1 MSKVLRLGVLG
12 CGYMSQ
18 MVHVPCLRSLGD
30 VEVVGLCDVREDVAS
45 ALCSRWG
52 IGSHTDS
59 LEGLLGMGVDAV
71 YVLTPVQCHLAQ
83 IKAVLGAGKAVF
95 TEKPAAMSVASVQD
109 IRGACGSGG
118 RVMVG
123 YMKRHE
129 SNLLAL
135 QKLRRERDWGRLQ
148 FIRMHS
154 FIGRHWNAAIND
166 LVPVIS
172 SSREA
177 GFDLS
182 QLDPGPAWLKS
193 PRDPVFYSFDHP
205 YYGLLDTGCHS
216 INLLRFL
223 AEGEAEVLSVRN
235 NAGVRLVDLD
245 FGGTPGVL
253 EFSVNFRMN
262 RWDEVAELYF
272 EKASVRILLPPPLS
286 MQEAAV
292 VEIYSENGDLRENLH
307 LGNNHQWAFR
317 LQAKAFVDR
326 VLCGEQFSDLDDAE
340 KDLELIERIYQ
351 KEQGGLTL

>member
-1 MSKVLRLGVLG
+1 MLMSNVLRLGVLG

-18 MVHVPCLRSLGD
+18 MVHVPCLRSLGN

-52 IGSHTDS
+52 IGLHTDS
-59 LEGLLGMGVDAV
+59 LDGLLGMGVDAV

-109 IRGACGSGG
+109 IKGVCGSGG

-135 QKLRRERDWGRLQ
+135 QKLRRGRDWGRLQ

-166 LVPVIS
+166 LLPVIS

-182 QLDPGPAWLKS
+182 QLDPGPAWLKC
-193 PRDPVFYSFDHP
+193 PRDQVFYSFEHP
-205 YYGLLDTGCHS
+205 YYALLDTGCHS

-223 AEGEAEVLSVRN
+223 AEREAEVLSARN
-235 NAGVRLVDLD
+235 IAGVRLIDLD
-245 FGGTPGVL
+245 CEGVPGVL
-253 EFSVNFRMN
+253 EFSVNFRMH

-272 EKASVRILLPPPLS
+272 EKASVRIMLPPPLS
-286 MQEAAV
+286 MQEAASL
-292 VEIYSENGDLRENLH
+292 EIYSEQGERRETLR

-317 LQAKAFVDR
+317 RQAQAFVER
-326 VLCGEQFSDLDDAE
+326 VLGGGPFSDLPEAE
-340 KDLELIERIYQ
+340 KDIGLIEKIYQ
-351 KEQGGLTL
+351 MEKGV

>member
-1 MSKVLRLGVLG
+1 MSKVLRIGVVG

-18 MVHVPCLRSLGD
+18 MVHLPCLRSLGN

-52 IGSHTDS
+52 IASHTAS
-59 LEGLLGMGVDAV
+59 LEELLGMGVDAV
-71 YVLTPVQCHLAQ
+71 YVLTPVQCHSTQ
-83 IKAVLGAGKAVF
+83 IKAALSAGKAVF
-95 TEKPAAMSVASVQD
+95 TEKPAAMAAASVQALK
-109 IRGACGSGG
+109 RVCGSGG

-129 SNLLAL
+129 SNLQAL

-166 LVPVIS
+166 LVPVVS
-172 SSREA
+172 SNTETA
-177 GFDLS
+177 FDLS

-223 AEGEAEVLSVRN
+223 AESEGKVLSVRN
-235 NAGVRLVDLD
+235 KAGVRLVELD
-245 FGGTPGVL
+245 FEGTPGVL
-253 EFSVNFRMN
+253 EFCVNFRMH

-272 EKASVRILLPPPLS
+272 EKASVRILTPPPLS

-292 VEIYSENGDLRENLH
+292 VEIYSEDGDLRENLR

-317 LQAKAFVDR
+317 TQAKTFVEK
-326 VLCGEQFSDLDDAE
+326 VLSGEHFSDLADAE
-340 KDLELIERIYQ
+340 KDLELIEKIYQ
-351 KEQGGLTL
+351 LEQEI